1 MAIPPALRAD
11 ELRSAIRHHE
21 ERYYIHN
28 DPEISDEEFDRLL
41 HELERLEAEHPHL
54 VTADSPTQRVGGRAV
69 EGFETVEH
77 LLPMLSLDNAYNEDE
92 LRAFDE
98 RVRRGIARLPSRT
111 DGGRVLLDPPS
122 ETAANPA
129 APVAYVA
136 ELKIDGL
143 SIALI
148 YENGRLRRGATRG
161 DGSRGE
167 DVTSNVRTIRAVPLA
182 LRAGPAGRIEV
193 RGEVYLPRASFAR
206 INREL
211 EDAGEPLFANARN
224 TAAGTM
230 RNLDPSLVSR
240 RSMGAFVYQ
249 LVTEPEV
256 VQAFTP
262 AGAGSPG
269 GLRCDS
275 HADTLTALASWG
287 LPVEPHWRRCADI
300 DEVVAFCAE
309 WADKR
314 AALEFETDGVVIKVD
329 DLALREA
336 LGATA
341 KFPRWATAFKF
352 PAQQATTTLQA
363 IEVNVGR
370 TGAVTPYAVL
380 EPVKLAGS
388 TISMA
393 TLHNAEDVARKDV
406 RPGDRVLIEKGGDV
420 IPKVVKAILPHPD
433 GVPRGAPWQMPMH
446 CPECASLLQRDE
458 EAVVWRCENPSC
470 PARIRR
476 SMEHFAS
483 RTAMNIEGLG
493 ASLVDQL
500 IEQGLVRDFADL
512 YHLTAEQL
520 EALVVAPKEPKS
532 ERAVARK
539 LGKVGRNV
547 VAQLERSKANDLSR
561 LIYALGIRHVG
572 EKAAATLARHFRSLE
587 RLMTEPVE
595 ALQSVS
601 EIGPVVAASVRAF
614 AEEPRNQELVRK
626 LKAAGVNMASGA
638 PEPSD
643 QPGPLSGK
651 TFVITGTLAAMSR
664 EEATAALERLGAKV
678 SGSVSKKTTCVVF
691 GAEAGSKLEKAEK
704 LGVERMDEAQFLAF
718 LNAYT

>member
-1 MAIPPALRAD
+1 MSQPADRLL
-11 ELRSAIRHHE
+11 ELRSLIRHHE

-28 DPEISDEEFDRLL
+28 DPQISDQEFDDLL
-41 HELERLEAEHPHL
+41 HELERLEAEHPEL
-54 VTADSPTQRVGGRAV
+54 VTPDSPTQRVGGRTV
-69 EGFETVEH
+69 EGFATVEH
-77 LLPMLSLDNAYNEDE
+77 LVPMLSLDNAYNEEE

-98 RVRRGIARLPSRT
+98 RVRKGAGL
-111 DGGRVLLDPPS
+111 
-122 ETAANPA
+122 EQ
-129 APVAYVA
+129 VAYVA

-143 SIALI
+143 SIALT
-148 YENGRLRRGATRG
+148 YEDGRLVRGATRG
-161 DGSRGE
+161 DGTRGE
-167 DVTSNVRTIRAVPLA
+167 DVTANVRTIRPIPLS
-182 LRAGPAGRIEV
+182 LRRGPEGRVEI
-193 RGEVYLPRASFAR
+193 RGEVYLPRVSFEKL
-206 INREL
+206 NREM
-211 EDAGEPLFANARN
+211 EEAGEPLFANARN

-230 RNLDPSLVSR
+230 RNLDPSLVSKR
-240 RSMGAFVYQ
+240 NMGAFMYQ
-249 LVTEPEV
+249 LVAQAEDGLQA
-256 VQAFTP
+256 VQT
-262 AGAGSPG
+262 
-269 GLRCDS
+269 
-275 HADTLTALASWG
+275 HAETLAALASWG
-287 LPVEPHWRRCADI
+287 LPVESHWKRCAGVDDVI
-300 DEVVAFCAE
+300 AFCAE

-314 AALEFETDGVVIKVD
+314 QALEFDTDGVVIKVD
-329 DLALREA
+329 DLALREK

-388 TISMA
+388 TIGMA
-393 TLHNAEDVARKDV
+393 TLHNAEDIERKDI
-406 RPGDRVLIEKGGDV
+406 RPGDRVLIEKAGDV

-433 GVPRGAPWQMPMH
+433 GVPRGEPWRMPTH
-446 CPECASLLQRDE
+446 CPECGSLLQRDE

-476 SMEHFAS
+476 SLEHFAS

-500 IEQGLVRDFADL
+500 IEQGLVHDFADL
-512 YHLTAEQL
+512 YHLTAGQL
-520 EALVVAPKEPKS
+520 ESLVVAPKEPKS
-532 ERAVARK
+532 DRAVARK

-547 VAQLERSKANDLSR
+547 IAQLERSKSNDLSR

-572 EKAAATLARHFRSLE
+572 EKAAATLARHFRSMD
-587 RLMTEPVE
+587 RLMTEPPE

-614 AEEPRNQELVRK
+614 AEEPRNQALVAK
-626 LKAAGVNMASGA
+626 LKAAGVNMESQA
-638 PEPSD
+638 PPPSD

-651 TFVITGTLAAMSR
+651 TYVLTGTLASMSR
-664 EEATAALERLGAKV
+664 EDATAALERLGARV

-718 LNAYT
+718 LSAYN